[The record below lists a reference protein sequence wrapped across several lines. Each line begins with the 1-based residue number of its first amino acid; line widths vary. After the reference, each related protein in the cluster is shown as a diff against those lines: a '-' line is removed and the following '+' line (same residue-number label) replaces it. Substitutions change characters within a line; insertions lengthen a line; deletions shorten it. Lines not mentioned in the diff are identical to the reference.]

1 MKKQSTIGRVVRFGI
16 GAAVLAAAAFASD
29 TASALPPFQCSAGG
43 SQFLAYLYVSTSNP
57 GVCIRQTTTLPVP
70 PGTPNCWAVAKANN
84 LPCVNPITREVNI
97 ITIQ

>member
-1 MKKQSTIGRVVRFGI
+1 MTKQSTIGRVIRLGI

-29 TASALPPFQCSAGG
+29 TASALPPLQCSSGG

-70 PGTPNCWAVAKANN
+70 PGTPSCWVVARANH
-84 LPCVNPITREVNI
+84 LPCVNPITNQVNI
-97 ITIQ
+97 ITID